1 MYSLPGLQLDNVSSS
16 GFVYHQCSRFIRRN
30 EFHRICGKSG
40 SDGQEKSEEEINFH
54 WMQGVS
60 ALAQKQSAI
69 GKMHNSL
76 IIRTCIMTLKDFL
89 RSVIL
94 IIALSAFGI
103 SSGVTSDKNEAK
115 HSSKITKAKAERIAL
130 TKVPGGSIRS
140 AELETARG
148 RRFWS
153 VYIAKP
159 GSKNAK
165 EIRVDATSG
174 QILAVQT
181 ERPEDQAEEPPKTH

>member
-1 MYSLPGLQLDNVSSS
+1 M
-16 GFVYHQCSRFIRRN
+16 
-30 EFHRICGKSG
+30 K
-40 SDGQEKSEEEINFH
+40 
-54 WMQGVS
+54 
-60 ALAQKQSAI
+60 
-69 GKMHNSL
+69 
-76 IIRTCIMTLKDFL
+76 LKDFL
-89 RSVIL
+89 RSATL
-94 IIALSAFGI
+94 IVALSTLGL
-103 SSGVTSDKNEAK
+103 SSGVADDKSSAK
-115 HSSKITKAKAERIAL
+115 HSSKITKASAERIAL
-130 TKVPGGSIRS
+130 AKMPGGRIHS

>member
-1 MYSLPGLQLDNVSSS
+1 MKP
-16 GFVYHQCSRFIRRN
+16 R
-30 EFHRICGKSG
+30 
-40 SDGQEKSEEEINFH
+40 
-54 WMQGVS
+54 
-60 ALAQKQSAI
+60 
-69 GKMHNSL
+69 
-76 IIRTCIMTLKDFL
+76 DFL

-115 HSSKITKAKAERIAL
+115 HSSKITKTRAERIAL
-130 TKVPGGSIRS
+130 TKVPGGSIRN

-148 RRFWS
+148 RPFWS

>member
-1 MYSLPGLQLDNVSSS
+1 MSDFEIALVSVDCFSAPHSSESIKIWVLRGCLKSL
-16 GFVYHQCSRFIRRN
+16 
-30 EFHRICGKSG
+30 
-40 SDGQEKSEEEINFH
+40 
-54 WMQGVS
+54 MQG
-60 ALAQKQSAI
+60 
-69 GKMHNSL
+69 
-76 IIRTCIMTLKDFL
+76 
-89 RSVIL
+89 RSGIL

-115 HSSKITKAKAERIAL
+115 HSSKITKTRAERIAL

-165 EIRVDATSG
+165 EIRVDAKSG

-181 ERPEDQAEEPPKTH
+181 ERPGDQAEEPPKNH

>member
-1 MYSLPGLQLDNVSSS
+1 MK
-16 GFVYHQCSRFIRRN
+16 H
-30 EFHRICGKSG
+30 
-40 SDGQEKSEEEINFH
+40 
-54 WMQGVS
+54 
-60 ALAQKQSAI
+60 
-69 GKMHNSL
+69 SL
-76 IIRTCIMTLKDFL
+76 ISRTCIMKPKDFL

-94 IIALSAFGI
+94 IVALAAFGI
-103 SSGVTSDKNEAK
+103 SSGVASDKIEAK
-115 HSSKITKAKAERIAL
+115 QSSKITKARAERIAL

-140 AELETARG
+140 AELETAQG

-159 GSKNAK
+159 RSKNAK

>member
-1 MYSLPGLQLDNVSSS
+1 MKP
-16 GFVYHQCSRFIRRN
+16 
-30 EFHRICGKSG
+30 
-40 SDGQEKSEEEINFH
+40 
-54 WMQGVS
+54 
-60 ALAQKQSAI
+60 
-69 GKMHNSL
+69 
-76 IIRTCIMTLKDFL
+76 KDFL

-115 HSSKITKAKAERIAL
+115 HSGKITKARAERIAL

-148 RRFWS
+148 QRFWA

-181 ERPEDQAEEPPKTH
+181 EKPGDQAEEPSKNR

>member
-1 MYSLPGLQLDNVSSS
+1 MG
-16 GFVYHQCSRFIRRN
+16 
-30 EFHRICGKSG
+30 CGASVLWPKKI
-40 SDGQEKSEEEINFH
+40 DY
-54 WMQGVS
+54 
-60 ALAQKQSAI
+60 
-69 GKMHNSL
+69 GKMRNSL
-76 IIRTCIMTLKDFL
+76 IIPTCIMKPKNFL

-115 HSSKITKAKAERIAL
+115 HSSKITKTRAERIAL
-130 TKVPGGSIRS
+130 TKVPGGSIRR
-140 AELETARG
+140 AELETVRG

-159 GSKNAK
+159 GAKNAK
-165 EIRVDATSG
+165 EIRVDSTSG
-174 QILAVQT
+174 RILAVQT

>member
-1 MYSLPGLQLDNVSSS
+1 MELRDSFFFFPQVSSPQTSCARKQRS
-16 GFVYHQCSRFIRRN
+16 GEKRGRERFALDAGRQCFGP
-30 EFHRICGKSG
+30 GK
-40 SDGQEKSEEEINFH
+40 
-54 WMQGVS
+54 
-60 ALAQKQSAI
+60 I
-69 GKMHNSL
+69 GYGEMKNSL
-76 IIRTCIMTLKDFL
+76 ISRTCIMKPKDFL

-94 IIALSAFGI
+94 IVALSAFGI
-103 SSGVTSDKNEAK
+103 SSGVASDKNEAK
-115 HSSKITKAKAERIAL
+115 HSSKITKARAERIAL
-130 TKVPGGSIRS
+130 TKVRGGSIRS